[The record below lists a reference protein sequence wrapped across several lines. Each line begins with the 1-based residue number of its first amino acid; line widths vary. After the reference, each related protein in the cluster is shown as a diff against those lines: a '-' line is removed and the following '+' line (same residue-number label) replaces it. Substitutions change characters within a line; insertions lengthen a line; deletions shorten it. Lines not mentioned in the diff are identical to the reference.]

1 MWTKSILLFLF
12 NYSISVLY
20 GQAIDKSFVSPLSS
34 SDVVFGMALQPDGK
48 IIIGGNFSTSGI
60 ISRKLVRLNPN
71 GTIDSSFNVGT
82 GFTGSINEITLQTD
96 GKLLVGGFFTALNN
110 RPVRNLIRLLPDGT
124 LDNSFNIGTGV
135 DGTNNSVQYIKVD
148 ENGKIYVGGDIT
160 RFNGKSA
167 NMLIRL
173 NANGTLDSSFTG
185 TAEYRGR
192 VITFAFQPDGK
203 ILVGGVISKP
213 SSPVVAMIRLES
225 NGSLDNSFVL
235 SSTTLNSVN
244 SIVVLPN
251 NKILAGGDFQNYNG
265 KPYSSI
271 VRLEANGAVDESFSV
286 GTGFYVTLGG
296 IYSYPLYIV
305 SDMLLTNEGKIL
317 VAGYFREYNKT
328 NVDGIIQL
336 NADGSINN
344 TFQACNKFGLS
355 SGNIYDI
362 AIQPNGRIIVGGYFI
377 FRNDPIAKNIFRLL
391 PDPPPS
397 GTPVSN
403 FDFTIIGNEVS
414 FIDSSKNTIGKEWDF
429 NDGTYSTVSNPV
441 HNYAKSGIYNVR
453 LTARG
458 LCDNTIT
465 LSKRITIVGL
475 QSHFPTKG
483 GNNGSVI
490 ITINGA
496 YFTDKSTVKLLRNG
510 SEISGRDI
518 LLTNNGKTLYAT
530 LDLYDKEVGLY
541 DMVVTTGTNVVSLR
555 NSFTI
560 EQGKLKQLS
569 INIDGRDTVR
579 TGSVQKYNIVIS
591 NQGNTDARG
600 VPVWLAVP
608 KGSQVNFDFTI
619 LVPKNTAEINYDS
632 VSLFAETDTLFNTPG
647 NYDVYGFIVR
657 NVPSGQAIKLPL
669 LLRFM
674 SKGDVYSWIYPSMY
688 NSALKSEID
697 KCLLG
702 RFKQFTQFTGLVDC
716 PSAVIDAFLQK
727 IMLLNEILEINLK
740 YKKYGKKETEEDKIK
755 LEELYKKP
763 IVTYQKAVNSA
774 IYECIKPDFLK
785 LVKKDYPYLNDLK
798 KEIEDQMMRAWGNYK
813 KNGRLLIPPD
823 NIRFTVDNHF
833 DEDYDTQIAC
843 ETALE
848 KLSFLKRTI
857 TTVGSMDPNEKVGP
871 SGVSAANHILPS
883 TPFNY
888 TIHFENISTATAPA
902 QEVIII
908 DTLNKSVFDIKSFQL
923 NDFGFGRYATITINP
938 GLFEY
943 AGLLDLRPS
952 RNVLVKVNAK
962 LDTAK
967 GILTWR
973 FFSVDPKTLDL
984 PEDPFAGFLPPN
996 NADNDGQGFVSYSIT
1011 PKTGLSDNTILSN
1024 KALIYFDY
1032 NTPIA
1037 TNTFYNTIDIN
1048 KPKSKVELL
1057 QPIVSDT
1064 TFKVIWGGSDVA
1076 SGVRSYDVYYSIN
1089 NGLFK
1094 IWKYDVSATEGMF
1107 TGKLDSTYNFY
1118 SIAKDYAGNTENA
1131 KQSAEATTQVKM
1143 IVTGVDNVDVNGHF
1157 YLYPNPS
1164 QHTVNIDF
1172 NFPTT
1177 ENLTIV
1183 IRDIMGRIIVTILSN
1198 ELTLAGKK
1206 VIPFNTFTLPKG
1218 VYLCELKSNKYNKVL
1233 KFIKE

>member
-34 SDVVFGMALQPDGK
+34 NDVVFGMALQPDGK

-82 GFTGSINEITLQTD
+82 GFTGGINEIILQTD
-96 GKLLVGGFFTALNN
+96 GKLLVGGFFTAFNN
-110 RPVRNLIRLLPDGT
+110 RPVRNVVRLLSNGT
-124 LDNSFNIGTGV
+124 LDSSFNIGTGV
-135 DGTNNSVQYIKVD
+135 DGANNSVQCIRVD

-160 RFNGKSA
+160 RFNGKPA

-173 NANGTLDSSFTG
+173 NANGTLDSSFVG

-192 VITFAFQPDGK
+192 VIAFAFQPDGK
-203 ILVGGVISKP
+203 ILVGGVITKLG
-213 SSPVVAMIRLES
+213 SPVVAMIRLES
-225 NGSLDNSFVL
+225 NGSLDNSFAP

-244 SIVVLPN
+244 SIIVLPN

-286 GTGFYVTLGG
+286 GTGFYAITGG
-296 IYSYPLYIV
+296 IFSYPLYMV
-305 SDMLLTNEGKIL
+305 SDMALTNEGKIL
-317 VAGYFREYNKT
+317 IAGYFREYNRT

-336 NADGSINN
+336 NPDGSISN
-344 TFQACNKFGLS
+344 TFQACNNKFGLS

-362 AIQPNGRIIVGGYFI
+362 AVQPNGRIIVGGYFI
-377 FRNDPIAKNIFRLL
+377 FRNDTIAKNIFRLL
-391 PDPPPS
+391 PDPPLS

-403 FDFTIIGNEVS
+403 FDFTLMGNEVS
-414 FIDSSKNTIGKEWDF
+414 FIDSSKNTVSKEWDF

-510 SEISGRDI
+510 SEVIGRDI
-518 LLTNNGKTLYAT
+518 LLADNGKTLYAT
-530 LDLYDKEVGLY
+530 LDLYSKELGLY
-541 DMVVTTGTNVVSLR
+541 DLVVTTGTNVTSLR
-555 NSFTI
+555 NSFTV
-560 EQGKLKQLS
+560 EQSRPKQLS
-569 INIDGRDTVR
+569 INIDGRDTIR
-579 TGSVQKYNIVIS
+579 TGSIQKYNIVINNQS
-591 NQGNTDARG
+591 NNDARG

-608 KGSQVNFDFTI
+608 KGSVINFNFAI
-619 LVPKNTAEINYDS
+619 LVPKNTDDINYDS
-632 VSLFAETDTLFNTPG
+632 IPLFAQTDTLFDRAG
-647 NYDVYGFIVR
+647 DYDVYGFVLR
-657 NVPSGQAIKLPL
+657 NVPAGQSRKMPFDIRFVASSDIYAWVTTPMYGSPL
-669 LLRFM
+669 LSDVGSCMYGLLRVIAQANPFTECAGAAMDIYLEPMVLTNKIEELEFKYRVYGRKETAAEKM
-674 SKGDVYSWIYPSMY
+674 SLYKLYNDAITTSEMNMLINIADCLPNRKG
-688 NSALKSEID
+688 LKQRNYKYIKEWTI
-697 KCLLG
+697 
-702 RFKQFTQFTGLVDC
+702 
-716 PSAVIDAFLQK
+716 AVLTELRYAWG
-727 IMLLNEILEINLK
+727 K
-740 YKKYGKKETEEDKIK
+740 YKKPKIIFTPQNDDIFKLFNTPEQDEETPRACNEALIRLGFIK
-755 LEELYKKP
+755 
-763 IVTYQKAVNSA
+763 
-774 IYECIKPDFLK
+774 
-785 LVKKDYPYLNDLK
+785 
-798 KEIEDQMMRAWGNYK
+798 R
-813 KNGRLLIPPD
+813 R
-823 NIRFTVDNHF
+823 
-833 DEDYDTQIAC
+833 
-843 ETALE
+843 
-848 KLSFLKRTI
+848 I

-871 SGVSAANHILPS
+871 SGISAANHILPS
-883 TPFNY
+883 APFNY

-908 DTLNKSVFDIKSFQL
+908 DTLNKSLFDIKSFQL
-923 NDFGFGRYATITINP
+923 NDFGFGKYATKKINP

-943 AGLLDLRPS
+943 AGLIDLRPS
-952 RNVLVKVNAK
+952 NNLLVKVNAK

-973 FFSVDPKTLDL
+973 FFSIDPKTLDL

-996 NADNDGQGFVSYSIT
+996 NADNAGQGFVSYSII
-1011 PKTGLSDNTILSN
+1011 PKVGLPDNTVLSN

-1032 NTPIA
+1032 NPPIA
-1037 TNTFYNTIDIN
+1037 TNTFFNTLDIN

-1064 TFKVIWGGSDVA
+1064 TFKVIWGGNDIA
-1076 SGVRSYDVYYSIN
+1076 SGVRSYDVYYSVN

-1118 SIAKDYAGNTENA
+1118 SIARDYAGNVENA

-1143 IVTGVDNVDVNGHF
+1143 IVTGIDNVDVNGHF

-1172 NFPTT
+1172 NFPAA
-1177 ENLTIV
+1177 ESLTIV
-1183 IRDIMGRIIVTILSN
+1183 IRDIMGRIVATILSD

-1206 VIPFNTFTLPKG
+1206 IIPFNTSILPKG
-1218 VYLCELKSNKYNKVL
+1218 VYLCELKSKKYNKVL
-1233 KFIKE
+1233 KFVKE